1 MHHEPGVGLLVA
13 AFTMATAAIARAIVV
28 AQEVAPASVASGWID
43 NGIAAASVGALIYIA
58 RLFAKGDLVAR
69 PSAENE
75 AKALQLA
82 ERLADMAEHS
92 HQREQDYID
101 VLRGNR

>member
-1 MHHEPGVGLLVA
+1 MHHEPGFGLVVA
-13 AFTMATAAIARAIVV
+13 AFTMAAAAVARVLVV
-28 AQEVAPASVASGWID
+28 AQEVTPSVTASGWID

-75 AKALQLA
+75 AKALELA
-82 ERLADMAEHS
+82 ERLAEMTEKA
-92 HQREQDYID
+92 HQRERDYID
-101 VLRGNR
+101 ALRGAK